1 MGGKGTPGT
10 REGGGDTLRL
20 DSHSARKFRI
30 GKAKATAVG
39 VFLVFVIHVINLR
52 VSKAKKSERIC
63 AGGGGLCTVKAVDG
77 KQEVKGVKERA

>member
-39 VFLVFVIHVINLR
+39 VFLVFTPVKTPR

-63 AGGGGLCTVKAVDG
+63 KGGGGLCTVNAVD
-77 KQEVKGVKERA
+77 